1 MNNAY
6 TSEDGGVD
14 INARILLV
22 ADHPANRALMGKIL
36 SRLGFWLVH
45 AVEDGAHA
53 LGLFRVE
60 QYDLVLMDGD
70 ISAMDGFTMA
80 LRMRALEEG
89 KRHTPIIATS
99 PHAASGDREKC
110 LKAGIDDYIS
120 KPVDAARFRRALARW
135 IPGSTPLHTGDDYAE
150 TRELF
155 TLLTP
160 HGNAAL
166 DAMDHEHEE
175 EEEATGKT
183 ACDNLH

>member
-6 TSEDGGVD
+6 TSEDGGID
-14 INARILLV
+14 TNARILLV

-45 AVEDGAHA
+45 AVEDGGHA

-120 KPVDAARFRRALARW
+120 KPVDATRFRRALARW
-135 IPGSTPLHTGDDYAE
+135 VPGNTPLNTVNDYAE

-155 TLLTP
+155 TLSTP

-175 EEEATGKT
+175 EDTTGKT